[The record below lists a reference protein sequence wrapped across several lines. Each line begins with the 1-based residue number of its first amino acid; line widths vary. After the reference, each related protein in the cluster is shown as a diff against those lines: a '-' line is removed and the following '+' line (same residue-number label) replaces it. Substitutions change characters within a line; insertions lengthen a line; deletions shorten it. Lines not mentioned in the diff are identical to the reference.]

1 MTSKAIWNK
10 LFPFKSKLKKEK
22 PAKKISEFCDNKK
35 FERDLK
41 LVYYTAFIA
50 WFFTVLPALL
60 RYVPVNYHPV
70 RFFMDQFSVIPF
82 GLMTGIFIYRYFRGT
97 KVALFGSL
105 ALFSML
111 MTYLLNIER
120 IYDYVKVVT
129 SSGTD
134 YMQTV
139 FVNIF
144 LTSTTY
150 FLTLTALQLS
160 LYLVKSKRES
170 AKIIAR
176 GARSEKRLEETQ
188 RIAKMGY
195 WEWDIHTDQLH
206 FSKEAISLC
215 QFKDE
220 NKPVKVSGLVRR
232 IVPKDRVIFSQYLD
246 AVLAGEKPLEPE
258 IQFNLPDET
267 LVDLHLMA
275 YLSYDEARVPD
286 RLIGTIQNVTRRKDM
301 ERERIQLEEQLL
313 QARKIESL
321 GVLSGGVAHDF
332 NNLLVGILSRASLAQ
347 TGLDSNSET
356 YDHLNNI
363 TLAAERAAGLCDQ
376 MLAFSGKGTFES
388 EPLDLNELLQEV
400 EQLLKHTLDKNAEL
414 EINLSETIS
423 LFKADSSQI
432 CQLAMNLVMN
442 ASDSLEENPGK
453 ILIQSGV
460 IQVTEKELNQACFN
474 ENLKPGNCIFFEVRD
489 NGCGINED
497 MINKIFDPFY
507 STKFTG
513 RGLGLAASIGIV
525 RGHGGAIMVESQ
537 EGIGSTFRILFPV
550 SKQAILPKTKINIP
564 TLAGEIDGTILIAD
578 DEEVVRNVTKQVLVK
593 AGYQVEMVEDGQKAI
608 EICKDDPSRFT
619 AIILD
624 KTMPGLNG
632 EQTLKELRKL
642 RVDSPVLLTSGYD
655 VDSSQEPY
663 EKQGF
668 ACFVKKPYR
677 PKFLLN
683 KLDQSIQ
690 NSKKNRKEIA

>member
-1 MTSKAIWNK
+1 MTSKTIWNK
-10 LFPFKSKLKKEK
+10 LFPFQSKPKKEK
-22 PAKKISEFCDNKK
+22 QAEEASQLYGNKN

-41 LVYYTAFIA
+41 LVYYTAFFA
-50 WFFTVLPALL
+50 WFFTILPALL

-70 RFFMDQFSVIPF
+70 RFLMDQFSVIPF
-82 GLMTGIFIYRYFRGT
+82 GLMMGIFIYRYFKGT

-120 IYDYVKVVT
+120 IYDYIKMVT
-129 SSGTD
+129 TSGTD

-150 FLTLTALQLS
+150 FLTLTALQLA
-160 LYLVKSKRES
+160 LFLVKSKRES
-170 AKIIAR
+170 AEVIAK
-176 GARSEKRLEETQ
+176 GARSEKRLEEAQ
-188 RIAKMGY
+188 RVANMGY
-195 WEWDIHTDQLH
+195 WEWDIHSDQLH
-206 FSKEAISLC
+206 FSKEALALC
-215 QFKDE
+215 RFKDD
-220 NKPVKVSGLVRR
+220 NKPVKVRDLLRK
-232 IVPKDRVIFSQYLD
+232 IIPKDRVVFSQYLD

-258 IQFNLPDET
+258 IQFDLPGEVLIDF
-267 LVDLHLMA
+267 HLLA
-275 YLSYDEARVPD
+275 YLSYDNSGIPD
-286 RLIGTIQNVTRRKDM
+286 RLVGTIQNVTRRKEM

-347 TGLDSNSET
+347 TGLDPGSET
-356 YDHLNNI
+356 YGHLNNI

-400 EQLLKHTLDKNAEL
+400 EQLLKHTLNENAEL
-414 EINLSETIS
+414 EIHLPETIP
-423 LFKADSSQI
+423 LFDADSSQI

-442 ASDSLEENPGK
+442 ASDSFEEMSGK
-453 ILIQSGV
+453 IKIQSGV
-460 IQVTEKELNQACFN
+460 IHITEKELNQACFT
-474 ENLKPGNCIFFEVRD
+474 ENLKPGKCIYFEVSD
-489 NGCGINED
+489 SGCGINEE

-525 RGHGGAIMVESQ
+525 RGHGGAIIVESQ
-537 EGIGSTFRILFPV
+537 EGVGSTFRILFPV
-550 SKQAILPKTKINIP
+550 SKQALLPKTKVNIP
-564 TLAGEIDGTILIAD
+564 TITGEVDGTILIAD
-578 DEEVVRNVTKQVLVK
+578 DEDVVRNVTKQVLVK

-608 EICKDDPSRFT
+608 DICKDDPSRFV

-655 VDSSQEPY
+655 IDSSKESY
-663 EKQGF
+663 ETQGF

-690 NSKKNRKEIA
+690 NSKKNGK